1 MGQVPTP
8 QEESC
13 TGLTSEL
20 PALGLSSSQWPQQ
33 TTGDSRRRGG
43 RRSFVAGWQDW
54 WVFVV
59 AFGGGWVRQ
68 KSRVSGFK
76 APPHLL
82 LLPSEEI
89 FRGLVVLRGGDR
101 KRL

>member
-1 MGQVPTP
+1 MW
-8 QEESC
+8 
-13 TGLTSEL
+13 L
-20 PALGLSSSQWPQQ
+20 
-33 TTGDSRRRGG
+33 GG
-43 RRSFVAGWQDW
+43 RIRRSLLWL
-54 WVFVV
+54 WVR
-59 AFGGGWVRQ
+59 GWVRQ

-82 LLPSEEI
+82 LLPAEEI

>member
-1 MGQVPTP
+1 MGQV
-8 QEESC
+8 S
-13 TGLTSEL
+13 TSRKS
-20 PALGLSSSQWPQQ
+20 PALGCHPHQGPTRPQG
-33 TTGDSRRRGG
+33 TAGTAEEGEALWLGG
-43 RRSFVAGWQDW
+43 RIHGSLLWL
-54 WVFVV
+54 WV
-59 AFGGGWVRQ
+59 GGWGRQ

-82 LLPSEEI
+82 LPPSEEI